1 MMMRVNAVVA
11 IALVAILFVTAV
23 TGIIVY
29 YNGVVKDK
37 NSQIASLNQQIE
49 KENSQISNL
58 QGQVAS
64 LRNEITNL
72 TSANLLSMLNVTEEP
87 NNSLLVQTFPNMPDV
102 SVPYSSLWINGSV
115 TNTGHVTAYN
125 AGLHVVGYASDGAL
139 EVNMTVPL
147 VTDAVYGTDTA
158 TDALILNNP
167 RLIEGNNIGALHF
180 GQIGPL
186 QLGSLAVGQTGQV
199 FLAIYHEGV
208 VTNWT
213 VTPVWTNT
221 R

>member
-1 MMMRVNAVVA
+1 
-11 IALVAILFVTAV
+11 LE
-23 TGIIVY
+23 
-29 YNGVVKDK
+29 
-37 NSQIASLNQQIE
+37 QQVE

-58 QGQVAS
+58 TCQVTN

-72 TSANLLSMLNVTEEP
+72 TSANLWSMLNVTEEP
-87 NNSLLVQTFPNMPDV
+87 NNSDLVQTFPTIPVV
-102 SVPYSSLWINGSV
+102 SVPFNSLWINGSV

-125 AGLHVVGYASDGAL
+125 AGLHVVGYASDGTL

-147 VTDAVYGTDTA
+147 VTNAVYGTDTA
-158 TDALILNNP
+158 IDALILNNP
-167 RLIEGNNIGALHF
+167 RLIEGNDIGALHF

-186 QLGSLAVGQTGQV
+186 QLGSLAVGQTGKV

-221 R
+221 P